1 MRRDPFKKRLRKWAA
16 VILLLPY
23 GLALLYIVIPP
34 PSTLMLADIA
44 AFTLPK
50 RTWIPLNRISPNLIA
65 AVLAAEDSAFCD
77 HFGFDFKAI
86 EKSVDKAMDGKRY
99 GGAST
104 LTQQTAKN
112 LFLWNGRSWVRKL
125 LEAPLTVWL
134 EIVMSKRRIMEIYLN
149 IAEWGPGVYGAEA
162 AAKYHFGTTAAN
174 LSVAQSA
181 LLASALP
188 NPVKRSASRPGA
200 GQLITAGII
209 ARRVLSRSPSL
220 ACLK

>member
-1 MRRDPFKKRLRKWAA
+1 
-16 VILLLPY
+16 
-23 GLALLYIVIPP
+23 
-34 PSTLMLADIA
+34 MLADIA